1 MRDQNCRKAASAG
14 RNIECSPATDS
25 ERRELMRLMRDEL
38 AGRLDRI
45 MSLMG
50 LTWGEFEQLYER
62 RGHVRTVRCDGVVA
76 GYYWIEQRSREL
88 HLHAIFVLPEHRGRG
103 VGRAALEGLEDE
115 FRGKVDVIELGVE
128 QDNVIA
134 KSLYT
139 AQGFTVEDV
148 LPELGFEIMRK
159 RLSDEPASICSRR
172 HGGVTCPADAFGG
185 TTRAG
190 AGRG

>member
-1 MRDQNCRKAASAG
+1 MGMSDRTKKCGRRGSVDPTQCCREAASPG
-14 RNIECSPATDS
+14 CNIERSPATDA
-25 ERRELMRLMRDEL
+25 ERGDLLDLMQDEL
-38 AGRLDRI
+38 VGRRDRI

-50 LTWGEFEQLYER
+50 LTWSEFEQLYER
-62 RGHVRTVRCDGVVA
+62 RGHVCTVRCVGVVA
-76 GYYWIEQRSREL
+76 GYYWIEQRRREL

-103 VGRAALEGLEDE
+103 IGGAVLEELEDE

-139 AQGFTVEDV
+139 AQGFAVEDV

-159 RLSDEPASICSRR
+159 RLSNEPA
-172 HGGVTCPADAFGG
+172 D
-185 TTRAG
+185 
-190 AGRG
+190 

>member
-1 MRDQNCRKAASAG
+1 LRDQNCREAASAG
-14 RNIECSPATDS
+14 RRIECSPATDV
-25 ERRELMRLMRDEL
+25 ERRELMGLMREEL
-38 AGRLDRI
+38 AGRLDRV

-50 LTWGEFEQLYER
+50 VTWREFEQLYER

-76 GYYWIEQRSREL
+76 GYYWIEQRGGGL
-88 HLHAIFVLPEHRGRG
+88 HLHAIFVLPRHRGRG
-103 VGRAALEGLEDE
+103 IAGAALESLEDE

-159 RLSDEPASICSRR
+159 RLSDEPA
-172 HGGVTCPADAFGG
+172 A
-185 TTRAG
+185 
-190 AGRG
+190 